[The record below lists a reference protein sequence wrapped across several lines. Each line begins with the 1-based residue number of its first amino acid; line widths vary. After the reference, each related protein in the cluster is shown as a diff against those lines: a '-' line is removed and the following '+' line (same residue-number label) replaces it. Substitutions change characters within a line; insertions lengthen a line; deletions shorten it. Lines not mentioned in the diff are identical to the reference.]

1 MSHVRIAATSFAVE
15 RAVLEA
21 YHCASEAADW
31 NLELVREGASL
42 WLAGTMVPGPATVAA
57 LDGAQVTIDLR
68 SLDEVVGGLLGRAIT
83 LYPNGQDV
91 CELQGR
97 LVRTERGVRLAI
109 ECKCD
114 WDRALE
120 TFEASAWV
128 ELSLDIEAEVAA
140 LHPEQLP

>member
-1 MSHVRIAATSFAVE
+1 MSHVRIAGASFAIE
-15 RAVLEA
+15 RAVMEA

-31 NLELVREGASL
+31 NLELVYEGTSL
-42 WLAGTMVPGPATVAA
+42 WLAGTVVPGPATIAA

-97 LVRTERGVRLAI
+97 LARTERGVRLAVGC
-109 ECKCD
+109 ECD

-120 TFEASAWV
+120 TFEAPAWV

-140 LHPEQLP
+140 LHPGRLP